1 MIRIRIFIAVGL
13 LLSAL
18 IISICP
24 AVSSPLDP
32 ESIDKRI
39 REYRTGRVTVT
50 VTDARGLPLT
60 DTRVTV
66 TMLRHKFLF
75 GCNLYLWGNLK
86 DPQLEAAYR
95 RRFARLFNFA
105 TLPFYWDQYEP
116 EQNKPRKARLRA
128 MAQWCH
134 HNGIRTK
141 GHPLV
146 WHEAPALWQAK
157 MNVQSLRRLQLER
170 VRREITAF
178 AGLIDSWDVVN
189 EAIAMPWSSEPIGRL
204 CASMGPVRLI
214 HDAFEAARQSNPRAS
229 LIINDFNQES
239 EYARLISRSLQ
250 AHASIDV
257 IGIQSHM
264 HEGYA
269 GAKHLWAVCERF
281 ARFGKP
287 LHWTE
292 ATIISGQIQALADH
306 DPDADWPTTPDGE
319 KRQAAQVRDFY
330 RLLFSHP
337 AVKAITWWDLSDNDA
352 WLSAPAGLLRK
363 EMTPKPAYSA
373 LQKLISNDWWT
384 GPLTLTTDSS
394 GRVTFRGFLGF
405 YEIRAGRAV
414 SRLHLHSPGNSTLFV
429 KLEGLP

>member
-1 MIRIRIFIAVGL
+1 MAVGL

-18 IISICP
+18 IIFVCR
-24 AVSSPLDP
+24 AESSALDS
-32 ESIDKRI
+32 EAIDTRI

-95 RRFARLFNFA
+95 SRFARLFNFA
-105 TLPFYWDQYEP
+105 TLPFYWGQYEP
-116 EQNKPRKARLRA
+116 EQNKPRVARLRA

-134 HNGIRTK
+134 RNGIRTK

-146 WHEAPALWQAK
+146 WHEAPAPWQSQ
-157 MNVQSLRRLQLER
+157 MDVQSLRRLQLGR
-170 VRREITAF
+170 IRREITAF

-189 EAIAMPWSSEPIGRL
+189 EATVMPLSSEPIGRL
-204 CASMGPVRLI
+204 CSYMGPVRLI
-214 HDAFEAARQSNPRAS
+214 HDAFEVARQTDPRAV
-229 LIINDFNQES
+229 LILNDYKQES
-239 EYARLISRSLQ
+239 EYAKLISRSLQ
-250 AHASIDV
+250 ANASIDV

-269 GAKHLWAVCERF
+269 GAKHLWDVCERF

-292 ATIISGQIQALADH
+292 ATIISGQIRALANN
-306 DPDADWPTTPDGE
+306 DPDADWPTTFEGE
-319 KRQAAQVRDFY
+319 KRQATQVRDFY

-363 EMTPKPAYSA
+363 EMTPKPAYIA

-384 GPLTLTTDSS
+384 GPFTLTTDSS
-394 GRVTFRGFLGF
+394 GRVTFRGFLGL
-405 YEIRAGRAV
+405 YEIRAGRSV
-414 SRLHLHSPGNSTLFV
+414 SRLHLHSPGNSALLV
-429 KLEGLP
+429 KLAGRPEDL